1 MRVLACPGQGSQ
13 SAGFL
18 QPWLAEL
25 PGLGARLELLSQA
38 SGIDLIA
45 MGSVADETT
54 IKDTANAQPLIVG
67 ASIAIA
73 RELFGEEI
81 AGFTGV
87 VGHSVGEFAAA
98 ALAGVLSD
106 SEALSLVSTRARAMA
121 RASALEPTS
130 MAAIIGLEQEAVE
143 LAASQVGLTVANYN
157 GGGQFVVAGGSEAI
171 ATLVANPPAGSRVI
185 ELKVAGAFHT
195 KFMAPAVAELE
206 QAAAQV
212 APSDPRLALWS
223 NKDGQRLISGLEVLD
238 RLVTQVAS
246 PVRFDLCLASLGDCT
261 EFIELP
267 PAGAL
272 SGLAKRSL
280 SASVLAL
287 KNPADV
293 SKVGAQ

>member
-1 MRVLACPGQGSQ
+1 VRVLACPGQGSQ

-25 PGLGARLELLSQA
+25 PGLRSRLDLLSQA
-38 SGIDLIA
+38 SGIDLIEL
-45 MGSVADETT
+45 GTVADEAT
-54 IKDTANAQPLIVG
+54 IKGTANAQPLIVG

-81 AGFTGV
+81 AGFEGV

-106 SEALSLVSTRARAMA
+106 SEAMSLVSTRARAMA

-130 MAAIIGLEQEAVE
+130 MAAVIGLEQEAAE
-143 LAASQVGLTVANYN
+143 HAASQMGLTVANYN
-157 GGGQFVVAGGSEAI
+157 GGGQFVVAGRSGAI
-171 ATLVANPPAGSRVI
+171 AALVANPPAGSRII

-195 KFMAPAVAELE
+195 EFMAPAVGELE
-206 QAAAQV
+206 LAAAQV
-212 APSDPRLALWS
+212 SPADPRLTLWS
-223 NKDGQRLISGLEVLD
+223 NKDGQRLTSGQEALG
-238 RLVTQVAS
+238 RLVSQVAS

-261 EFIELP
+261 EFVELP

-280 SASVLAL
+280 SASVVAL